1 MDNKDSIRDRILSR
15 LPEPANAAAYRDE
28 MASTLAKNEQRLRLE
43 GGYSAAIMW
52 VLAVGFITACVMKG
66 ARWLDTARGHFM
78 EFLVVLL
85 LIGGAVEILKH
96 AANRSR
102 VELLKEVKQL
112 QLQVLELRAAM
123 EKSGNPPG
131 L

>member
-1 MDNKDSIRDRILSR
+1 MENKDSIRDRILSR

-43 GGYSAAIMW
+43 GGYSAAIW
-52 VLAVGFITACVMKG
+52 VLAVVFFTACVMKG
-66 ARWLDTARGHFM
+66 VKWLDTPRGHFM
-78 EFLVVLL
+78 EFVVLL
-85 LIGGAVEILKH
+85 LLVTGAVEILKH

-112 QLQVLELRAAM
+112 QLQVLELRASLP
-123 EKSGNPPG
+123 KDGNTPG